1 MARTLPRVGG
11 ARAFFLSWL
20 TLCQGRLG
28 GSPARAGG
36 GPVAVIRPGGRKSGG
51 RVRLLGRQSTPVGCT
66 SCAEASGPSF
76 LGMSGAWDSP
86 EKTVSTLE
94 KTKVLTVFSKVP
106 IEFSKVLTVFGG
118 FCGVKTGALTA
129 CGNDALCG
137 FRGWTGVLSSF
148 GAVSSVLWTRKKASG
163 GEAFG
168 REITAHT
175 AVILLIAPGVVS
187 PCRKWPF
194 RRPFRPAACWLRPSP
209 CPCLWDWRHRFRR

>member
-1 MARTLPRVGG
+1 MARTLSRVGG

-20 TLCQGRLG
+20 ALCQGGLG
-28 GSPARAGG
+28 GSPERAGG
-36 GPVAVIRPGGRKSGG
+36 GPVAVIRPGGRKSGS

-76 LGMSGAWDSP
+76 LEMSEAWDCP

-94 KTKVLTVFSKVP
+94 KTKVLTAFSKVP

-118 FCGVKTGALTA
+118 LCGVKTGALTA

-148 GAVSSVLWTRKKASG
+148 GAVFSVLRARKRLPVGKPLA
-163 GEAFG
+163 E
-168 REITAHT
+168 
-175 AVILLIAPGVVS
+175 
-187 PCRKWPF
+187 K
-194 RRPFRPAACWLRPSP
+194 
-209 CPCLWDWRHRFRR
+209 